1 MGYQDGLT
9 DFGAFYERTYGAAF
23 RVAYGIVGE
32 RTLAEDVT
40 QDAYVN
46 AYRERR
52 RFRGDGPPDAWLYR
66 IVVNGAVSALRRRRV
81 RFVQPLDPAVAGER
95 TGGSDVASAAVRHVV
110 LVDGLQGLDP
120 RARSAVVLRYYLDL
134 DYATIGSIIGASP
147 DNVGAILSRSL
158 DRLRGLI
165 EPDASAPDVRVST
178 TREAGEH
185 GTP

>member
-9 DFGAFYERTYGAAF
+9 DFGAFYERTYRAAF

-32 RTLAEDVT
+32 RGMAEDVT
-40 QDAYVN
+40 QDAYVD
-46 AYRERR
+46 AYRQRG
-52 RFRGDGPPDAWLYR
+52 RFRGDGSPDAWLYR

-81 RFVQPLDPAVAGER
+81 RFVQPLDPATVER
-95 TGGSDVASAAVRHVV
+95 SGGLDVASSAVGHVV
-110 LVDGLQGLDP
+110 LADGLRRLDA

-147 DNVGAILSRSL
+147 ENVGAILSRSL

-165 EPDASAPDVRVST
+165 EPDASPPAVRAAA
-178 TREAGEH
+178 TREAGRH